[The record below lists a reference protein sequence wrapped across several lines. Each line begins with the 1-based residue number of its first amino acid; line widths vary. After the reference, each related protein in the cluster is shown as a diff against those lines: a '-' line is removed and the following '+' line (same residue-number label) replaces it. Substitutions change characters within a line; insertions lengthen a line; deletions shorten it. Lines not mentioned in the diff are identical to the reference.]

1 MPLIALWVLT
11 AMAAVLAVLCAV
23 FAIETV
29 ASLLFRARSTALKS
43 EHRARIAV
51 LVPAHNEAA
60 GIAGTLD
67 NINGQLQSGDR
78 LLVVADNCSDDTANI
93 AATKGAEV
101 SIRFDATRIGKGYAL
116 DWGLRQLEQDPPNI
130 VIVLDA
136 DCRLTPFAIDHLA
149 SACQQTDRPVQA
161 LYLMTAPPGSG
172 INHQVAEFA
181 WRVKNL
187 VRPLGLMALGLPCQL
202 MGTGMA
208 FPWAVI
214 RSVDLGSGHIV
225 EDLKL
230 GLDLARAGC
239 PPLFCPAAQVTS
251 TFPTS
256 AEASKKQRQRW
267 EHGQLALVCT
277 TAIPLL
283 LEAIRRRNFGLLIL
297 VFDLLVPPL
306 SLFVAALTTTV
317 LASALLAFFGQDL
330 LPLTIGASGLIVFGL
345 AVVLAWMAYGRSVL
359 PAKSLALIPS
369 YLLTKASHYASALR
383 SGRTVEWVRT
393 DRS

>member
-29 ASLLFRARSTALKS
+29 VSLLFRARNTALKS
-43 EHRARIAV
+43 ERRARIAV

-67 NINGQLQSGDR
+67 NIKGQLQSDDR

-101 SIRFDATRIGKGYAL
+101 SIRFDSTRIGKGYAL

-136 DCRLTPFAIDHLA
+136 DCRLTPFAIDRLA
-149 SACQQTDRPVQA
+149 SACQQTERPVQA

-214 RSVDLGSGHIV
+214 RSADLCNGHIV
-225 EDLKL
+225 EDVKL
-230 GLDLARAGC
+230 GLDLARSGC

-267 EHGQLALVCT
+267 EHGQLALVCA

-283 LEAIRRRNFGLLIL
+283 LEAIRRRNLGLLIL

-359 PAKSLALIPS
+359 PAKSLALVPS
-369 YLLTKASHYASALR
+369 YLLMKASHYASALR

>member
-1 MPLIALWVLT
+1 
-11 AMAAVLAVLCAV
+11 MAAVLAVLCAV
-23 FAIETV
+23 FAMETV

-67 NINGQLQSGDR
+67 NIKGQLQSGDR

-93 AATKGAEV
+93 AATNGAEV

-187 VRPLGLMALGLPCQL
+187 VRPLGLAALGLPCQL

-267 EHGQLALVCT
+267 EHGQLALVGT

-283 LEAIRRRNFGLLIL
+283 LEAIRRRNLGLLIL

-306 SLFVAALTTTV
+306 SLFVVALVATV

-369 YLLTKASHYASALR
+369 YLLTKASHYASVLR
-383 SGRTVEWVRT
+383 TGRTVEWVRT

>member
-1 MPLIALWVLT
+1 MTLIASYVLT
-11 AMAAVLAVLCAV
+11 TMAAVLAVPSAV
-23 FAIETV
+23 FAIEIV
-29 ASLLFRARSTALKS
+29 ASLFFRGWKTALKS
-43 EHRARIAV
+43 EHRARLAV

-60 GIAGTLD
+60 GIGGTLD
-67 NINGQLQSGDR
+67 NVKAQLQPNDR
-78 LLVVADNCSDDTANI
+78 LLVVADNCSDDTGAI
-93 AATKGAEV
+93 AAAKGAEV
-101 SIRFDATRIGKGYAL
+101 CVRSDPSRVGKGYAL
-116 DWGLRQLEQDPPNI
+116 DWGLRHLERDAPDI

-161 LYLMTAPPGSG
+161 LYLMTAPPGSR
-172 INHQVAEFA
+172 ISHQVAEFA

-214 RSVDLGSGHIV
+214 RSVDLCSGHIV

-230 GLDLARAGC
+230 GLDLARSGY
-239 PPLFCPAAQVTS
+239 PPLFCPVARVTS

-267 EHGQLALVCT
+267 EHGQLALVYT
-277 TAIPLL
+277 TAIPLF
-283 LEAIRRRNFGLLIL
+283 LEAIRGRNLGLLIL

-306 SLFVAALTTTV
+306 SLLVGALTTTV
-317 LASALLAFFGQDL
+317 LASTLLAFFGQHL
-330 LPLTIGASGLIVFGL
+330 LPLTIGASGLFVFGL
-345 AVVLAWMAYGRSVL
+345 TVILAWIAYGRSVL

-369 YLLTKASHYASALR
+369 YLLAKASHYTSALR
-383 SGRTVEWVRT
+383 TGLTAEWIRT

>member
-1 MPLIALWVLT
+1 MPLFALWVLT

-67 NINGQLQSGDR
+67 NINVQLQSGDR

-136 DCRLTPFAIDHLA
+136 DCRLTPFAIDRLA

-393 DRS
+393 DRN

>member
-23 FAIETV
+23 FAMETV

-67 NINGQLQSGDR
+67 NIKGQLQSGDR

-93 AATKGAEV
+93 AATNGAEV

-187 VRPLGLMALGLPCQL
+187 VRPLGLAALGLPCQL

-267 EHGQLALVCT
+267 EHGQLALVGT

-283 LEAIRRRNFGLLIL
+283 LEAIRRRNLGLLIL

-306 SLFVAALTTTV
+306 SLFVVALVATV

-369 YLLTKASHYASALR
+369 YLLTKASHYASVLR
-383 SGRTVEWVRT
+383 TGRTVEWVRT

>member
-317 LASALLAFFGQDL
+317 LVSALLAFFGQDL